1 MPQYTGKLRCIF
13 SVPGILRSL
22 YMYV

>member
-13 SVPGILRSL
+13 FRPRNSQTLI
-22 YMYV
+22 YV